1 MKVFLIKLFGSDIKD
16 VLKEKEL
23 EVLKL
28 IGGWR
33 IFFLLDMVFIIV
45 VGIFVEFFFGI
56 MKGVDIVEMNNNV
69 GVVNSIELF
78 LFCFGGEFELDLLFI
93 IGIRVLGNFCLLGGR
108 DCF

>member
-78 LFCFGGEFELDLLFI
+78 LMY
-93 IGIRVLGNFCLLGGR
+93 
-108 DCF
+108 